1 MKFLSV
7 TSIGLALAC
16 ALSGCNAPVSTQ
28 NLSVQKE
35 QLEIKGHA
43 AEMGQLA
50 GSNETD
56 MQELEPTQPEGT
68 VGWFD
73 ADPWSEAESQEQMH
87 EAMED
92 E

>member
-1 MKFLSV
+1 LKRLFV
-7 TSIGLALAC
+7 TSIGLVGAC
-16 ALSGCNAPVSTQ
+16 ALCGCEAPVSTE
-28 NLSVQKE
+28 NLSAQKE

>member
-1 MKFLSV
+1 LKFLSG
-7 TSIGLALAC
+7 TSIGLAVTC
-16 ALSGCNAPVSTQ
+16 PLSGCNDPVSTK
-28 NLSVQKE
+28 NFSTQKE

-43 AEMGQLA
+43 AEMRQLA
-50 GSNETD
+50 DSNETD

-92 E
+92 Q

>member
-1 MKFLSV
+1 MKCLLV
-7 TSIGLALAC
+7 TSIGFVGAC
-16 ALSGCNAPVSTQ
+16 ALCGCNDPVSTK
-28 NLSVQKE
+28 NFSAQKE

-50 GSNETD
+50 DSNETD

-73 ADPWSEAESQEQMH
+73 ADPWSEAESQEQMQ

-92 E
+92 Q